1 MLLSPQHRKVKPK
14 PDSFKPAILF
24 NDTQEVKV
32 LDAKRLSVKQ
42 PLDLTSVNNFLLF
55 ETRGVASC

>member
-1 MLLSPQHRKVKPK
+1 MLLSHQHRKVNLK
-14 PDSFKPAILF
+14 PDSFKPAIVF

-42 PLDLTSVNNFLLF
+42 PLDLTLVNNFLLL
-55 ETRGVASC
+55 ETRGVDSC